1 MLAGIIAIREMNARI
16 VRETGFTCAEEIL
29 YPEIYRYLSDL
40 LSYAAVGA
48 RSVEDQLHRMIA
60 SGVGIP
66 VGMKNPP
73 SGDISVMLNSIAA
86 AQHSQEFLFRG
97 WEVRTK
103 GNPLAHAILRGYV
116 DNFGNSLPNY
126 HYEDLHNLLEA
137 YAERKLANPAV
148 VIDTNHA
155 NSGKKYLEQIRIA
168 KDVMHSRH
176 MCPDIRT
183 LVNMTSQLSLAI
195 SEVDVEYG
203 ESLERVE
210 VVIRDN
216 LAAIAD
222 NIPDIVEG
230 PYYMGVSKLGSSG
243 VTLRF
248 TAKCPEMQKFQVER
262 DLNRQIKLLFD
273 KYDINIPFTQ
283 VVVHDAS
290 ALRRP
295 APAPETPVVG
305 VSAAEDA
312 TAEAFRRDEAQD
324 FVDEQ
329 RALSRG
335 LDDESRN

>member
-1 MLAGIIAIREMNARI
+1 MDEFFRTSENQRYSETYRSREYNRTEESYVASESFRA
-16 VRETGFTCAEEIL
+16 AEINSVESSSFSSSS
-29 YPEIYRYLSDL
+29 RSDDRKKTAKRKL
-40 LSYAAVGA
+40 LSGTVMLPAVGTVAGATLIFAAVVAVIKVALLSLVVSAG
-48 RSVEDQLHRMIA
+48 
-60 SGVGIP
+60 
-66 VGMKNPP
+66 
-73 SGDISVMLNSIAA
+73 GDIKVVNNS
-86 AQHSQEFLFRG
+86 
-97 WEVRTK
+97 
-103 GNPLAHAILRGYV
+103 
-116 DNFGNSLPNY
+116 
-126 HYEDLHNLLEA
+126 
-137 YAERKLANPAV
+137 
-148 VIDTNHA
+148 
-155 NSGKKYLEQIRIA
+155 
-168 KDVMHSRH
+168 
-176 MCPDIRT
+176 DIRT

-290 ALRRP
+290 ALKRP

>member
-1 MLAGIIAIREMNARI
+1 MLPAVGTVAGATLIFAAVVAVIKVA
-16 VRETGFTCAEEIL
+16 
-29 YPEIYRYLSDL
+29 L
-40 LSYAAVGA
+40 LSLVVSAG
-48 RSVEDQLHRMIA
+48 
-60 SGVGIP
+60 
-66 VGMKNPP
+66 
-73 SGDISVMLNSIAA
+73 GDIKVVNNS
-86 AQHSQEFLFRG
+86 
-97 WEVRTK
+97 
-103 GNPLAHAILRGYV
+103 
-116 DNFGNSLPNY
+116 
-126 HYEDLHNLLEA
+126 
-137 YAERKLANPAV
+137 
-148 VIDTNHA
+148 
-155 NSGKKYLEQIRIA
+155 
-168 KDVMHSRH
+168 
-176 MCPDIRT
+176 DIRT

-273 KYDINIPFTQ
+273 KYGINIPFTQ

-295 APAPETPVVG
+295 APETSVAGAPASENN
-305 VSAAEDA
+305 A
-312 TAEAFRRDEAQD
+312 AEAFRRDEAQD

-335 LDDESRN
+335 HDDESRN

>member
-1 MLAGIIAIREMNARI
+1 MDEFFRTSENQRYSKTYRSREYNRTEESYVASESFRAAEI
-16 VRETGFTCAEEIL
+16 NSVESSSFSSSSRSDDRKETAK
-29 YPEIYRYLSDL
+29 RKL
-40 LSYAAVGA
+40 LSGTVMLPAVGTVAGATLIFAAVVAVIKVALLSLVVSAG
-48 RSVEDQLHRMIA
+48 
-60 SGVGIP
+60 
-66 VGMKNPP
+66 
-73 SGDISVMLNSIAA
+73 GDIKVVNNS
-86 AQHSQEFLFRG
+86 
-97 WEVRTK
+97 
-103 GNPLAHAILRGYV
+103 
-116 DNFGNSLPNY
+116 
-126 HYEDLHNLLEA
+126 
-137 YAERKLANPAV
+137 
-148 VIDTNHA
+148 
-155 NSGKKYLEQIRIA
+155 
-168 KDVMHSRH
+168 
-176 MCPDIRT
+176 DIRT